1 MCEGMWQRIEDVI
14 VDALLEEPLLCDMQN
29 SIFNLNSNKEV
40 ILPSQGSK
48 INPSLLT
55 QNMVTRR
62 ERVLRETVTKV
73 STLSSQVRQ
82 NRRIQG

>member
-1 MCEGMWQRIEDVI
+1 MWQRIEDVI